1 MMSKKIG
8 STLFR
13 FFVNILIFV
22 FSASCIFPLLW
33 MLNSSL
39 KTNNEFMRST
49 LSLPAHPDFGNFLKA
64 LQAGG
69 FLRSFMNSAA
79 LALINV
85 FLTVICAFVVA
96 YFLSRYHFFLRDFI
110 YLLFVAGMVIPTLS
124 LLIPIFVQFKALH
137 LLNRPYTL
145 IMPYLAFS
153 MPFSVI
159 VVGNY
164 VSTIPREMDEAAYM
178 EGCSTSQLLRR
189 IILPMCSPILS
200 IVVITSFI
208 NAWNE
213 FPFSLVL
220 ENDASMRTI
229 SLAIRMFN
237 SEHTINY
244 PLYIAALLISVM
256 PILIIYLIFSKRVM
270 EGMTMGAVKG

>member
-1 MMSKKIG
+1 MIKKAGGNIFKIL
-8 STLFR
+8 TNALIC
-13 FFVNILIFV
+13 FFSLT
-22 FSASCIFPLLW
+22 CIFPIVW
-33 MLNSSL
+33 MFISAL
-39 KTNNEFMRST
+39 KTNSEFMSSS
-49 LSLPAHPDFGNFLKA
+49 LSLPANPNFGNFLKA

-69 FLRSFMNSAA
+69 FLRSFANSAI
-79 LALINV
+79 LAGINV
-85 FLTVICAFVVA
+85 VLTVICSFVVA
-96 YFLSRYHFFLRDFI
+96 YFLSRYKFFLRNFI

-124 LLIPIFVQFKALH
+124 LMIPVFVEFKILN
-137 LLNRPYTL
+137 LLNKPYTL
-145 IMPYLAFS
+145 IMPYLAFA

-159 VVGNY
+159 VVENDIA
-164 VSTIPREMDEAAYM
+164 SIPREMDEAAYM
-178 EGCSTSQLLRR
+178 EGCTTFQLLRK
-189 IILPMCSPILS
+189 IIFPMCSPILA

-220 ENDASMRTI
+220 VNDESLRTI

-244 PLYIAALLISVM
+244 PLYIGALLISIL
-256 PILIIYLIFSKRVM
+256 PILIIYSFFSKKVM

>member
-1 MMSKKIG
+1 MIKKAGGNIFKIL
-8 STLFR
+8 TNALIC
-13 FFVNILIFV
+13 FFSLT
-22 FSASCIFPLLW
+22 CIFPIVW
-33 MLNSSL
+33 MFISAL
-39 KTNNEFMRST
+39 KTNSEFMSSS
-49 LSLPAHPDFGNFLKA
+49 LSLPANPNFGNFLKA

-69 FLRSFMNSAA
+69 FLRSFANSAI
-79 LALINV
+79 LAGINV
-85 FLTVICAFVVA
+85 VLTVICSFVVA
-96 YFLSRYHFFLRDFI
+96 YFLSRYKFFLRNFI

-124 LLIPIFVQFKALH
+124 LMIPVFVEFKILN
-137 LLNRPYTL
+137 LLNKPYTL
-145 IMPYLAFS
+145 IMPYLAFA

-159 VVGNY
+159 VVENY
-164 VSTIPREMDEAAYM
+164 IASIPREMDEAAYM
-178 EGCSTSQLLRR
+178 EGCTTFQLLRK
-189 IILPMCSPILS
+189 IIFPMCSPILA

-220 ENDASMRTI
+220 VNDESLRTI

-244 PLYIAALLISVM
+244 PLYIGALLISIL
-256 PILIIYLIFSKRVM
+256 PILIIYSFFSKKVM

>member
-1 MMSKKIG
+1 MIKKAGGNIFKIL
-8 STLFR
+8 TNALIC
-13 FFVNILIFV
+13 FFSLT
-22 FSASCIFPLLW
+22 CIFPIVW
-33 MLNSSL
+33 MFISAL
-39 KTNNEFMRST
+39 KTNSEFMSSS
-49 LSLPAHPDFGNFLKA
+49 LSLPANPNFGNFLKA

-69 FLRSFMNSAA
+69 FLQSFANSAI
-79 LALINV
+79 LAGINV
-85 FLTVICAFVVA
+85 VLTVICSFVVA
-96 YFLSRYHFFLRDFI
+96 YFLSRYKFFLRNFI

-124 LLIPIFVQFKALH
+124 LMIPVFVEFKILN
-137 LLNRPYTL
+137 LLNKPYTL
-145 IMPYLAFS
+145 IMPYLAFA

-159 VVGNY
+159 VVENY
-164 VSTIPREMDEAAYM
+164 IASIPREMDEAAYM
-178 EGCSTSQLLRR
+178 EGCTTFQLLRK
-189 IILPMCSPILS
+189 IIFPMCSPILA

-220 ENDASMRTI
+220 VNDESLRTI

-244 PLYIAALLISVM
+244 PLYIGALLISIL
-256 PILIIYLIFSKRVM
+256 PILIIYSFFSKKVM

>member
-1 MMSKKIG
+1 MIKKAGGNIFKIL
-8 STLFR
+8 TNALIC
-13 FFVNILIFV
+13 FFSLT
-22 FSASCIFPLLW
+22 CIFPIVW
-33 MLNSSL
+33 MFISAL
-39 KTNNEFMRST
+39 KTNSEFMSSS
-49 LSLPAHPDFGNFLKA
+49 LSLPANPNFGNFLKA

-69 FLRSFMNSAA
+69 FLRSFANSAI
-79 LALINV
+79 LAGINV
-85 FLTVICAFVVA
+85 VLTVICSFVVA
-96 YFLSRYHFFLRDFI
+96 YFLSRYKFFLWYFI

-124 LLIPIFVQFKALH
+124 LMIPVFVEFKILN
-137 LLNRPYTL
+137 LLNKPYTL
-145 IMPYLAFS
+145 IMPYLAFA

-159 VVGNY
+159 VVENY
-164 VSTIPREMDEAAYM
+164 IASIPREMDEAAYM
-178 EGCSTSQLLRR
+178 EGCTTFQLLRK
-189 IILPMCSPILS
+189 IIFPMCSPILA

-220 ENDASMRTI
+220 VNDESLRTI

-244 PLYIAALLISVM
+244 PLYIGALLISIL
-256 PILIIYLIFSKRVM
+256 PILIIYSFFSKKVM

>member
-1 MMSKKIG
+1 MIKKAGGNIFKIL
-8 STLFR
+8 TNALIC
-13 FFVNILIFV
+13 FFSLT
-22 FSASCIFPLLW
+22 CIFPIVW
-33 MLNSSL
+33 MFLSAL
-39 KTNNEFMRST
+39 KTNSEFMSSS
-49 LSLPAHPDFGNFLKA
+49 LSLPANPNFGNFLKA

-69 FLRSFMNSAA
+69 FLRSFANSAI
-79 LALINV
+79 LAGINV
-85 FLTVICAFVVA
+85 VLTVICSFVVA
-96 YFLSRYHFFLRDFI
+96 YFLSRYKFFLRNFI

-124 LLIPIFVQFKALH
+124 LMIPVFVEFKILN
-137 LLNRPYTL
+137 LLNKPYTL
-145 IMPYLAFS
+145 IMPYLAFA

-159 VVGNY
+159 VVENY
-164 VSTIPREMDEAAYM
+164 IASIPREMDEAAYM
-178 EGCSTSQLLRR
+178 EGCTTFQLLRK
-189 IILPMCSPILS
+189 IIFPMCSPILA

-220 ENDASMRTI
+220 VNDESLRTI

-244 PLYIAALLISVM
+244 PLYIGALLISIL
-256 PILIIYLIFSKRVM
+256 PILIIYSFFSKKVM

>member
-1 MMSKKIG
+1 MS
-8 STLFR
+8 
-13 FFVNILIFV
+13 
-22 FSASCIFPLLW
+22 
-33 MLNSSL
+33 SS
-39 KTNNEFMRST
+39 
-49 LSLPAHPDFGNFLKA
+49 LSLPANPNFGNFLKA

-69 FLRSFMNSAA
+69 FLRSFANSAI
-79 LALINV
+79 LAGINV
-85 FLTVICAFVVA
+85 VLTVICSFVVA
-96 YFLSRYHFFLRDFI
+96 YFLSRYKFFLRNFI

-124 LLIPIFVQFKALH
+124 LMIPVFVEFKILN
-137 LLNRPYTL
+137 LLNKPYTL
-145 IMPYLAFS
+145 IMPYLAFA

-159 VVGNY
+159 VVENY
-164 VSTIPREMDEAAYM
+164 IASIPREMDEAAYM
-178 EGCSTSQLLRR
+178 EGCTTFQLLRK
-189 IILPMCSPILS
+189 IIFPMCSPILA

-220 ENDASMRTI
+220 VNDESLRTI

-244 PLYIAALLISVM
+244 PLYIGALLISIL
-256 PILIIYLIFSKRVM
+256 PILIIYSFFSKKVM

>member
-1 MMSKKIG
+1 MIKKAGGNIFKIL
-8 STLFR
+8 TNALIC
-13 FFVNILIFV
+13 FFSLT
-22 FSASCIFPLLW
+22 CIFPIVW
-33 MLNSSL
+33 MFISAL
-39 KTNNEFMRST
+39 KTNSEFMSSS
-49 LSLPAHPDFGNFLKA
+49 LSLPANPNFGNFLKA

-69 FLRSFMNSAA
+69 FLRSFANSAI
-79 LALINV
+79 LAGINV
-85 FLTVICAFVVA
+85 VLTVICSFVVA
-96 YFLSRYHFFLRDFI
+96 YFLSRYKFFLRKFI

-124 LLIPIFVQFKALH
+124 LMIPVFVEFKILN
-137 LLNRPYTL
+137 LLNKPYTL
-145 IMPYLAFS
+145 IMPYLAFA

-159 VVGNY
+159 VVENY
-164 VSTIPREMDEAAYM
+164 IASIPREMDEAAYM
-178 EGCSTSQLLRR
+178 EGCTTFQLLRK
-189 IILPMCSPILS
+189 IIFPMCSPILA

-220 ENDASMRTI
+220 VNDESLRTI

-244 PLYIAALLISVM
+244 PLYIGALLISIL
-256 PILIIYLIFSKRVM
+256 PILIIYSFFSKKVM